1 MGGPQRYLH
10 GRPPQIPKHL
20 HPALPWRHKQ
30 TALTGAG
37 PASCPQTTPHTSCS
51 PVIEA
56 LAALHCVDGRNFTG
70 IWSIYS
76 RWHTQWSLRCQ
87 GCDMF
92 NKMTSFY
99 CSTTMKS
106 ASMSSSL
113 MLSGCIGVKG
123 SEELSLRGT
132 FLKLLMP
139 RLPILVYKESS
150 IDNAC
155 QHL

>member
-1 MGGPQRYLH
+1 
-10 GRPPQIPKHL
+10 
-20 HPALPWRHKQ
+20 
-30 TALTGAG
+30 
-37 PASCPQTTPHTSCS
+37 
-51 PVIEA
+51 
-56 LAALHCVDGRNFTG
+56 
-70 IWSIYS
+70 
-76 RWHTQWSLRCQ
+76 
-87 GCDMF
+87 
-92 NKMTSFY
+92 
-99 CSTTMKS
+99 
-106 ASMSSSL
+106 MSSSL